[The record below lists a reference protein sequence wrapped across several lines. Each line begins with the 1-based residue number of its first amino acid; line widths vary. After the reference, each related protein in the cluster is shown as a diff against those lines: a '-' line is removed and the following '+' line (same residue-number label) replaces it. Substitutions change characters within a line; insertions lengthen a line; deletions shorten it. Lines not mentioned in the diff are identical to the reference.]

1 MDLAFITGDP
11 RSPARD
17 VSHADAWKHYA
28 VGPPLVMHAA
38 DLAAIVAP
46 WARFV
51 PRVRAVFPK
60 LLARVLSMTPVW
72 IIWSIDVSVRCTV
85 YAAAFVRT
93 AFKLAHSRVTGLS
106 HAAYA

>member
-11 RSPARD
+11 RSPALD
-17 VSHADAWKHYA
+17 VSHASAWKHYA

-60 LLARVLSMTPVW
+60 LLARAL
-72 IIWSIDVSVRCTV
+72 
-85 YAAAFVRT
+85 
-93 AFKLAHSRVTGLS
+93 HE
-106 HAAYA
+106 HAAWIMFIFPGS